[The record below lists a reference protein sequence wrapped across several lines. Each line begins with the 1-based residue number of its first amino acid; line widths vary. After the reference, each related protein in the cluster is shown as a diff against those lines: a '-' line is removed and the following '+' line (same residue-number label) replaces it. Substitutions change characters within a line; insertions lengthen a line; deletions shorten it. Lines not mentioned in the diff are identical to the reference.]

1 MTSITKQGFK
11 AGSCSA
17 VVVATMGGY
26 WDALS
31 ASALAGLEG
40 CPILLTDGSSLS
52 SQTASEIKR
61 LGASKVYVVGGTA
74 AVSSKVASS
83 LKAVPGVKS
92 VKRLAGDVAVNTAL
106 EIYKEGKGR
115 WGKTAVVATSE
126 TFQDALSVSPYA
138 YAKKAP
144 IFLANA
150 STHKLDPQVLSAI
163 KNGGFSRVVIV
174 GGTAAISSQL
184 ENQQLKGIVCKR
196 LAGPTAYETSGV
208 IAKWC
213 LTQGMSSATAGV
225 ATGASYY
232 DALAGAALCG
242 KSNAALVLV
251 ADGWTSNVSG
261 FLKLNKS
268 DIERVFVFGGP
279 AAVSASTYNLILATL
294 KNA

>member
-1 MTSITKQGFK
+1 M
-11 AGSCSA
+11 
-17 VVVATMGGY
+17 ATMGGY

-52 SQTASEIKR
+52 SQTASEVKR
-61 LGASKVYVVGGTA
+61 LGASKVYIVGGTA
-74 AVSSKVASS
+74 AVSSEVASS
-83 LKAVPGVKS
+83 LKDVPGVKS

-106 EIYKEGKGR
+106 KIYEEGKGR

-144 IFLANA
+144 VFLANA
-150 STHKLDPQVLSAI
+150 STHTLDPQVLSAI
-163 KNGGFSRVVIV
+163 KKGGFSRVIIV
-174 GGTAAISSQL
+174 GGTAALSPQL
-184 ENQQLKGIVCKR
+184 EDRQLKGITCKR
-196 LAGPTAYETSGV
+196 LAGPTAYETSGA
-208 IAKWC
+208 IATWC
-213 LTQGMSSATAGV
+213 LTQGMSAATVGV

-242 KSNAALVLV
+242 KSNAPLVLV

-261 FLKLNKS
+261 FLKRNKNS
-268 DIERVFVFGGP
+268 IEHVYVFGGS
-279 AAVSASTYNLILATL
+279 AAVSTSIYDSISATL
-294 KNA
+294 NA